1 MSAGE
6 IRVGTYGRI
15 STDETNQ
22 PYSLGAQRDRLD
34 AYVASQDG
42 WHIVSSFEDRA
53 SGKSLARP
61 GLAALR
67 AAAATG
73 SIDLVLVYRVDRFS
87 RNIGQLGVLVEELDK
102 AGVAFRSV
110 SEPFDTSTPAGRM
123 MMQMLGVF
131 AEFERAT
138 IVERIGA
145 GMERKAKLGGWTV
158 GTYPIGYRKLV
169 GVVGPAPDPAAA
181 PIVREIFERYALDRA
196 GSAAIAND
204 LNARDLRTRYGRDWS
219 RTAVLDVLRN
229 RAYLGEVPFRGIW
242 YEGHHEPLVTQAT
255 FDVAQAILER
265 RSAEPRLRRTDGS
278 DYLLSGLAL
287 VCDRCGH
294 TLIGASANGRHGKR
308 YAYYTCYSRSRYGT
322 THCDQTRL
330 PKDEL
335 EEAILSQMGAVYAD
349 TALIEAALA
358 EAQAELRK
366 TETDRSGRLT
376 ALEAEGAEIR
386 ARMDRYFASFE
397 AGELSPKVAGSRV
410 EALRARLQVVDDER
424 ATIAAQTPTGSFGA
438 DDAALISWSLTEA
451 LGEVLKATP
460 TPRTKALLKLLVE
473 EIRVVSPTDIRPTYR
488 VPAIPAP
495 VEPPAE
501 AVRLLEG
508 MVEMRGLEPLTPA
521 MRTRCSPS

>member
-1 MSAGE
+1 
-6 IRVGTYGRI
+6 
-15 STDETNQ
+15 
-22 PYSLGAQRDRLD
+22 
-34 AYVASQDG
+34 
-42 WHIVSSFEDRA
+42 
-53 SGKSLARP
+53 
-61 GLAALR
+61 
-67 AAAATG
+67 
-73 SIDLVLVYRVDRFS
+73 
-87 RNIGQLGVLVEELDK
+87 
-102 AGVAFRSV
+102 
-110 SEPFDTSTPAGRM
+110 
-123 MMQMLGVF
+123 
-131 AEFERAT
+131 
-138 IVERIGA
+138 
-145 GMERKAKLGGWTV
+145 
-158 GTYPIGYRKLV
+158 
-169 GVVGPAPDPAAA
+169 
-181 PIVREIFERYALDRA
+181 
-196 GSAAIAND
+196 
-204 LNARDLRTRYGRDWS
+204 
-219 RTAVLDVLRN
+219 
-229 RAYLGEVPFRGIW
+229 
-242 YEGHHEPLVTQAT
+242 
-255 FDVAQAILER
+255 
-265 RSAEPRLRRTDGS
+265 
-278 DYLLSGLAL
+278 

-358 EAQAELRK
+358 AAQAELRK
-366 TETDRSGRLT
+366 TETDRSGQLT
-376 ALEAEGAEIR
+376 ALEAEGADIR

-397 AGELSPKVAGSRV
+397 AGELSPQVAGSRV
-410 EALRARLQVVDDER
+410 EALRARLQVVDGER
-424 ATIAAQTPTGSFGA
+424 ATIAAQTPTGPFGA

-460 TPRTKALLKLLVE
+460 TPRTKALLKLLIE